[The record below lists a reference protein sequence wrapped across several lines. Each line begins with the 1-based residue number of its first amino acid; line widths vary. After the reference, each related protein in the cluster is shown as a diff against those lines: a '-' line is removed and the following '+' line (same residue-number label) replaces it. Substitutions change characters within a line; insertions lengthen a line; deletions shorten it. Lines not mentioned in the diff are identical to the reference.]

1 MSVDD
6 RTDATGVE
14 PLRGGARGL
23 AIALG
28 FPDARMPRTVFYD
41 GLCESIRRVAVA
53 CGDADAAD
61 VIFPVED
68 TSSELNWPAY
78 RRPDLAFVRGSID
91 DKAAH
96 DLTYSEYVTALA
108 ASPKPVCVVNMHPR
122 RHLAQILAAESK
134 IIIAD
139 INLLHWER
147 SLNPRTISMPALPIT
162 VGTFEGG
169 AKSIAAGFRGVNSHP
184 VREALAHLHDG
195 TAIVCQFVAPENH
208 FGKIDAR
215 NGQVDPQYAE
225 LLRRSLFAF
234 VPRGDAE
241 FSYRLLE
248 VMSFGCI
255 PIVLADGLVLPFD
268 RTIDWHDCAFHVPEK
283 DVGQIPA
290 LLGAIPHERI
300 RAMQT
305 AVVAAYTAHL
315 ADLDRIA
322 RTLLGE
328 LSAVLQCVP

>member
-1 MSVDD
+1 MS
-6 RTDATGVE
+6 
-14 PLRGGARGL
+14 GGARGL
-23 AIALG
+23 AVGLG
-28 FPDARMPRTVFYD
+28 FPDARMPRTIFYD
-41 GLCESIRRVAVA
+41 RLCESIRRVAGA
-53 CGDADAAD
+53 FGDAGTAD
-61 VIFPVED
+61 VIFPIED

-91 DKAAH
+91 NKAA
-96 DLTYSEYVTALA
+96 DDRTYGQYIKALA
-108 ASPKPVCVVNMHPR
+108 SSPTPVCLVNMHPR
-122 RHLAQILAAESK
+122 RRLPQVLAGESK
-134 IIIAD
+134 LIIAD

-162 VGTFEGG
+162 VGTFDGG
-169 AKSIAAGFRGVNSHP
+169 AKSIAASFRGVNSHP
-184 VREALAHLHDG
+184 VREALAQLHDG
-195 TAIVCQFVAPENH
+195 TAIVCQLVAPDNH

-215 NGQVDPQYAE
+215 SGQVDAQYAE
-225 LLRRSLFAF
+225 LLQRSLFAF

-283 DVGQIPA
+283 DAGQIPA
-290 LLGAIPHERI
+290 LLAAIPHDRI

-305 AVVAAYTAHL
+305 AVIAAYTAHL
-315 ADLDRIA
+315 ADFDRIA
-322 RTLLGE
+322 RTLIAE
-328 LSAVLQCVP
+328 LSAVLQRVS